1 MRLIIPMQE
10 TTIRHLQDMPIINI
24 LTHMGIIDTVIIRF
38 SGLITVTEI
47 MAAIEA
53 DIPVMV
59 GIMAITVFM
68 GALAVIVAEVILAA
82 TIDKT

>member
-1 MRLIIPMQE
+1 
-10 TTIRHLQDMPIINI
+10 MPIINI